1 MVQATIPS
9 AKLYEEDYAQWAEL
23 MAQLLQDGAFDRLDI
38 ENIAEELRDLSKRE
52 RDRLLSSIR
61 LILHHLLKWDYQI
74 NKRSRSWQ
82 ITIERER
89 NNIELYLEDSP
100 SLKRYLAQEWVAK
113 MYRNGRLN
121 AIQETGLDF
130 PKECPYQI
138 KDILERDIQF
148 TD

>member
-1 MVQATIPS
+1 MTS
-9 AKLYEEDYAQWAEL
+9 LYEQDYAHWAES
-23 MAQLLQDGAFDRLDI
+23 MAKSLQTKAFDDLDI
-38 ENIAEELRDLSKRE
+38 EHLAEELLDLSKRE

-100 SLKRYLAQEWVAK
+100 SLKKFLTQDWVEK

-130 PKECPYQI
+130 PTECPYHIEDVLQ
-138 KDILERDIQF
+138 RDIQF
-148 TD
+148 SD